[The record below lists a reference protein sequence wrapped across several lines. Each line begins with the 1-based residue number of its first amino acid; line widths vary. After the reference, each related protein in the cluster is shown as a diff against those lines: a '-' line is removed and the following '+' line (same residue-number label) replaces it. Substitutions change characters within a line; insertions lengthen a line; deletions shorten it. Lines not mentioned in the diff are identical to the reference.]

1 MKIVLDTN
9 VLLVAIP
16 VHSPYH
22 KIFQAFLDGT
32 FVLCVTTDILNEYIE
47 KLQEKYKYRTEVSE
61 NIINL
66 FDTSPDVMNVTNYY
80 FWNII
85 EQDPDDNKFV
95 DCAISAGADY
105 LVSNDRHFD
114 DLNSIDFPR
123 VPLISADEFL
133 DMLQN

>member
-1 MKIVLDTN
+1 M
-9 VLLVAIP
+9 
-16 VHSPYH
+16 